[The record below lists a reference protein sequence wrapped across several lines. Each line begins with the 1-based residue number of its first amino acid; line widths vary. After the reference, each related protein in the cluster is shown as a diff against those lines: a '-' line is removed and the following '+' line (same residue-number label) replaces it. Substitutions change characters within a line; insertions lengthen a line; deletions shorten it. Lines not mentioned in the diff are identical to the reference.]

1 MENYISILGICVT
14 VVVVA
19 ITSYFNQKESR
30 QHQLFVEKL
39 RIYTTYLQNV
49 SESSVKNI
57 SEQKES
63 DLLLRHIQAKQEM
76 ILFAPDNIVE
86 VIGFI
91 EPLDFTMNNQS
102 QEVRDEKY
110 DAYLLLLN
118 LMRDDLSKSN
128 KKVSKNNLRKLLG

>member
-76 ILFAPDNIVE
+76 ILFAPFRCWQLRGRRSYRNPNNFHPAYTVPAAATVRIVPAG
-86 VIGFI
+86 V
-91 EPLDFTMNNQS
+91 LAWMSSNSSSCFT
-102 QEVRDEKY
+102 
-110 DAYLLLLN
+110 
-118 LMRDDLSKSN
+118 
-128 KKVSKNNLRKLLG
+128 